1 MCHISTLKHV
11 FQVIKIFLDKK
22 CYFRGFVI
30 SRTNCGD
37 YLSWN
42 YFTKKMEGFLT
53 MCAQRFRNWLCLHKS
68 AVCLQFFV
76 WKWWKFVPFHGK
88 SSISRNLLDF
98 WLPTVWKL
106 QKFSATQIL
115 REINFEDFSK
125 WEFTNWRFYSFKG
138 CEFCILANL
147 SLQKC

>member
-1 MCHISTLKHV
+1 M

-76 WKWWKFVPFHGK
+76 WKWWKFVPFHVK